1 MKNTPNFYLKSR
13 GFTLG
18 LLMLVSGLFS
28 ADLSAQ
34 TIRTIV
40 YRPNTIFTIKA
51 GVGIATQIEIS
62 PKEKVLDYGTGF
74 SSAWEIVRRD
84 NVFYIKPKSI
94 DADTNMTIRT
104 SKRVYLLELT
114 VAAKRWKNLAQ
125 MKKRGTS
132 YRVKF
137 VYPSDSH
144 AKKNRRFQSEF
155 GHTASYSKNLNY
167 DYAATESSS
176 WLVPQTV
183 YDDGRF
189 TFIQLN
195 DGPMP
200 DGGMPAVYG
209 KKSIKSGEFIVNSKS
224 KGRLITVFGI
234 YKYLVLRHGNNVVG
248 LRRNSQS
255 TGVSQ

>member
-1 MKNTPNFYLKSR
+1 MKNIPNFYLNFKC
-13 GFTLG
+13 FTLG
-18 LLMLVSGLFS
+18 LLVLIGSVFS
-28 ADLSAQ
+28 ANVYAQ

-114 VAAKRWKNLAQ
+114 VAAKRWKTLSQ

-137 VYPSDSH
+137 VYPSDLH
-144 AKKNRRFQSEF
+144 TEKKRALQNEF
-155 GHTASYSKNLNY
+155 GHAEPHSKNLNY
-167 DYAATESSS
+167 DYAAAEHSS
-176 WLVPQTV
+176 WLVPRTV

-195 DGPMP
+195 EGPMP
-200 DGGMPAVYG
+200 SGGMPAVYG
-209 KKSIKSGEFIVNSKS
+209 KKSIKGKEFIVNSKA
-224 KGRLITVFGI
+224 KGHRITVFGI

-255 TGVSQ
+255 TGASQ